1 MENITSYFESIGL
14 DLPSLMITAGILL
27 IGSIVFGA
35 IGRFIFGKKS
45 ALVNAVSSAIGILFV
60 YALNIVLRSAGA
72 DFEDYIAPL
81 PFVSF
86 EGSTMSIFRF
96 SGADYTVICTELVG
110 MICLAFLM
118 NIIDHFMPKGKNII
132 TWTIFR
138 ILTVVLAQVAHL
150 VVSYLLLTYLP
161 EGIVTYAPAI
171 VLGLLLI
178 MLLTGAL
185 KILVGLFL
193 TTINPL
199 IAALYTFFFAN
210 VIGKQVTKAILTTG
224 ILSLMVF
231 ALEHL
236 GITTISIAMAALT
249 AYIPFL
255 IILLVLWYLV
265 IKLF

>member
-1 MENITSYFESIGL
+1 MENIISYFQSIGL
-14 DLPSLMITAGILL
+14 DLPSLVKTAGILL

-45 ALVNAVSSAIGILFV
+45 TLVNAVSSSIGILFV

-72 DFEDYIAPL
+72 DFEEFITPL
-81 PFVSF
+81 PFVTFQGDS
-86 EGSTMSIFRF
+86 MSIFQF
-96 SGADYTVICTELVG
+96 TGADYTVICTELVG

-118 NIIDHFMPKGKNII
+118 NVIDHFMPKGKNVF

-150 VVSYLLLTYLP
+150 IISYLLLTYLP
-161 EGIVTYAPAI
+161 DGIVTYAPAI

-210 VIGKQVTKAILTTG
+210 VIGKQVTKAVLTTG

-231 ALEHL
+231 ALEYL
-236 GITTISIAMAALT
+236 GITTVSIALAALT

-255 IILLVLWYLV
+255 IILLVLWYLI